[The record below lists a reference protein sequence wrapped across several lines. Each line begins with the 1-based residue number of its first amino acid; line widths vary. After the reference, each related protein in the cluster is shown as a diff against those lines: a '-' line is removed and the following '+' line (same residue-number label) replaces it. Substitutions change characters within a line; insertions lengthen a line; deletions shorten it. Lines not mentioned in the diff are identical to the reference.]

1 MATASI
7 RHRAAVKTSG
17 KHARVGNNA
26 ARQVASSRRVRAV
39 HVSSSAQDKPIIVAL
54 AADSGCGKS
63 TFMRRMTGVFGGEAK
78 PPEGGN
84 PDSNTL
90 LSDMTTVIC
99 LDDYHSLDR
108 YGRKK
113 THKEEE
119 RGGEG
124 ACVDNVSQWH
134 ECVSV
139 CMRGAREGKGRKRK
153 VVQTRDGMQMEWTVK
168 DE

>member
-1 MATASI
+1 MAVVRGRTNACV
-7 RHRAAVKTSG
+7 RHRGGARTNG
-17 KHARVGNNA
+17 RQARVGNNA
-26 ARQVASSRRVRAV
+26 ARQQANTRRVRAV
-39 HVSSSAQDKPIIVAL
+39 HVSSSTQDKPIIVAL

-108 YGRKK
+108 YGGKREREK
-113 THKEEE
+113 TGGESEKREG
-119 RGGEG
+119 RGGCG
-124 ACVDNVSQWH
+124 
-134 ECVSV
+134 
-139 CMRGAREGKGRKRK
+139 
-153 VVQTRDGMQMEWTVK
+153 
-168 DE
+168 